1 MRQRQLTWEH
11 ESRGAAPG
19 ARSDR
24 EKHQLGKYSSKR
36 QNDTDDRRI
45 NERIRG
51 VTECLLIG
59 SDGEK
64 IGVTKFGDA
73 LDMAYDEGLDLVEI
87 APQAVPPVCRIMS
100 YSKYRYEQQRKAR
113 EQRKNQSAK
122 GDLKQ
127 MKFRCNIDSG
137 DYETKRKHIVRFIDG
152 GNKVRVTIMFRGR
165 ELSHP
170 EQGLNLLNRLID
182 DLADVATVTK
192 KPTLE
197 GRDMSM
203 TIVPKA

>member
-11 ESRGAAPG
+11 ESREAAPG
-19 ARSDR
+19 ARTDR
-24 EKHQLGKYSSKR
+24 EKHQLGKYNSKR
-36 QNDTDDRRI
+36 QNDTGDRRI

-51 VTECLLIG
+51 VSECLLIG

-64 IGVTKFGDA
+64 IGVTKLDDA

-100 YSKYRYEQQRKAR
+100 YSKYRYEQQRKER
-113 EQRKNQSAK
+113 EQRRNQSAK

-137 DYETKRKHIVRFIDG
+137 DYETKKKHIVRFIDG

>member
-1 MRQRQLTWEH
+1 
-11 ESRGAAPG
+11 
-19 ARSDR
+19 
-24 EKHQLGKYSSKR
+24 
-36 QNDTDDRRI
+36 
-45 NERIRG
+45 
-51 VTECLLIG
+51 
-59 SDGEK
+59 
-64 IGVTKFGDA
+64 
-73 LDMAYDEGLDLVEI
+73 
-87 APQAVPPVCRIMS
+87 
-100 YSKYRYEQQRKAR
+100 
-113 EQRKNQSAK
+113 
-122 GDLKQ
+122 

-137 DYETKRKHIVRFIDG
+137 DYETKKKHIVRFIDG

>member
-1 MRQRQLTWEH
+1 M
-11 ESRGAAPG
+11 
-19 ARSDR
+19 
-24 EKHQLGKYSSKR
+24 GKYNSKR

-51 VTECLLIG
+51 VSECLLIG

-64 IGVTKFGDA
+64 IGVTKFDDA

-100 YSKYRYEQQRKAR
+100 YSKYRYEQQRKER
-113 EQRKNQSAK
+113 EQRKNQSSK

-137 DYETKRKHIVRFIDG
+137 DYETKKKHIVRFIDG

-170 EQGLNLLNRLID
+170 EQGLNILNRLID

-203 TIVPKA
+203 TIVPKG